1 VKIGADGAALRICI
15 GSRQIV
21 EVSASSELGATPA
34 ERLGCQIARLRLALG
49 KIELVAAGLA
59 RRGDE
64 SVEIRRHRAG

>member
-1 VKIGADGAALRICI
+1 LSAA
-15 GSRQIV
+15 SKPD
-21 EVSASSELGATPA
+21 ATPA